1 MKKPAL
7 RCCFTWIVLIE
18 LNFTVAFL
26 SIRKTWGGRFIGK
39 LRGMGHFKKWGGR
52 VNTLLQTIMT
62 CGTED

>member
-52 VNTLLQTIMT
+52 VNTL
-62 CGTED
+62 